1 MDYGFDY
8 TFFEDNYILIIIIAV
23 VILMTIIGFI
33 ADKKDFGK
41 KKNTSSSK
49 KRTEN
54 LETEEVSDD
63 NEQVLLEESQL
74 DNFASDT
81 NDAIEN
87 DIATD
92 FTSDNYEESSMNEE
106 INVPVQEETTNDS
119 LEWNEPVPVDI
130 NMEQSVEESNLDEND
145 QYKIDNTY
153 DDLEP
158 SELQELDPVQN
169 DINQPDDNQIEV
181 SESKNLNE
189 EFEMPNI
196 DEVSEEIDETDDD
209 EDIWKF

>member
-49 KRTEN
+49 KKTEN

-63 NEQVLLEESQL
+63 NQQILLEESQL
-74 DNFASDT
+74 DKFASAT

-181 SESKNLNE
+181 SESENLNE

>member
-8 TFFEDNYILIIIIAV
+8 TFFEDNYILIIVIAV

-49 KRTEN
+49 KKTEN

-63 NEQVLLEESQL
+63 NQQVLLEESQL
-74 DNFASDT
+74 DNFASAT

-181 SESKNLNE
+181 SESENLNE

>member
-8 TFFEDNYILIIIIAV
+8 TFFEDNYILIIVIAV

-41 KKNTSSSK
+41 KKNTSSPK

-153 DDLEP
+153 DDLDS
-158 SELQELDPVQN
+158 SELQEVDPVQN
-169 DINQPDDNQIEV
+169 DINQLDDDQIEV
-181 SESKNLNE
+181 SESENLNE

>member
-49 KRTEN
+49 KKTEN

-63 NEQVLLEESQL
+63 NQQILLEESQL
-74 DNFASDT
+74 DKFASDT

-181 SESKNLNE
+181 SESENLNE